1 MKTLIITLIWI
12 LFVTPLC
19 LGRFRNLEETLI
31 ITGLVSEC
39 GKYDTIDNTFSIQ
52 FSNAPSKEFEQS
64 PTVVLHSI
72 KNGYLNA
79 TCATTMVEV
88 ENTLLPCTFDDTIT
102 EGDDYYFVNMTIPGY
117 TYISNIPSYNL
128 IRTSNSHISIGVLP
142 NELTIFLSEP
152 HIITIGTTEI
162 YYEQDSIYY
171 RIPCTSLNSEQVQCV
186 LSQEFDLSTLTDNK
200 MKLYY
205 RNSCGNIATIE
216 ESVEFEFSV
225 YKINI
230 PETIYVNLNE
240 DNKTEHDL
248 FIEVSTKSLDSI
260 TLKKQDGQDK
270 QDEENG
276 QDDIAIKCEETSNEI
291 IFKCPFTLEKLSTEK
306 ESSYTLS
313 FQVDDSTT
321 YETSKIVVSLF
332 DENNLEII
340 TDKQQ
345 KSDTITTATTEPLN
359 FNFAFTKDIGTEIKD
374 EPGYPIREI
383 KMESNSLKSSIES
396 CTIIIEEKAVNCTY
410 YSPENATL
418 TFSYKNSIGNYQKI
432 GSVTVGSGSPFY
444 YDSSNYSKIN
454 ILFLF
459 VFIILF

>member
-31 ITGLVSEC
+31 ITELTNSEC
-39 GKYDTIDNTFSIQ
+39 GTIDNNFFIR
-52 FSNAPSKEFEQS
+52 FSNAPSKEFEQN

-88 ENTLLPCTFDDTIT
+88 ENTLLSCTFDDTIT

-128 IRTSNSHISIGVLP
+128 IRKSNSHISIGNLT

-205 RNSCGNIATIE
+205 RDRCGDIVTIK
-216 ESVEFEFSV
+216 ESIEFEFSV

-276 QDDIAIKCEETSNEI
+276 QDDIAIKCEKTSNEI
-291 IFKCPFTLEKLSTEK
+291 IFKCPFTLEQLSTEK

-459 VFIILF
+459 VFILIL